1 MLDEIFKGEVPSIF
15 ETTIKRENGKKSK
28 NPSFA
33 SYRNEEDFLK
43 GLTATLCY
51 CGSFLTFG
59 MAAAVI
65 GPTLLELG
73 CVTHLKLRGV
83 SWVFFAQG
91 LAALVGSSFGG
102 FLADRYSLSFS
113 YSSKSDIRNLNRFQI
128 HANKSS
134 CT

>member
-1 MLDEIFKGEVPSIF
+1 MLDQIFKGEVPSIF
-15 ETTIKRENGKKSK
+15 ETTIKRENGKATASSKS
-28 NPSFA
+28 PSPVN
-33 SYRNEEDFLK
+33 YRNEDDFLR

-51 CGSFLTFG
+51 CGSFLTLG

-91 LAALVGSSFGG
+91 LAALLGSSFGG
-102 FLADRYSLSFS
+102 FLADR
-113 YSSKSDIRNLNRFQI
+113 
-128 HANKSS
+128 
-134 CT
+134 